1 MRASKGRRAR
11 GYGQNGLRRAA
22 IERHLIECHRRHM
35 DVPAAEGGE
44 RRGKITLLPLSLSA
58 SGRSPSRC
66 LNQFACSRLIK
77 LRKNTLLKRN

>member
-1 MRASKGRRAR
+1 
-11 GYGQNGLRRAA
+11 
-22 IERHLIECHRRHM
+22 M

-44 RRGKITLLPLSLSA
+44 RRGKITLFPLRLSA

-66 LNQFACSRLIK
+66 LNQFACNRLIK